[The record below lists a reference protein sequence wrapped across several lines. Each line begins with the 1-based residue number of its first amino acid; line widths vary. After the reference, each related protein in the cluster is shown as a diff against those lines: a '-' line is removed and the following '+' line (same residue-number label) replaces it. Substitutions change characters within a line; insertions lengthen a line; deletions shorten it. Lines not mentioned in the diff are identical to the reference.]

1 MSEGLSKK
9 QLKEL
14 RKLEKMQAKNLEQK
28 NNSVKWIAIAIVSV
42 LFLILFVG
50 IIVVAKNK
58 NNPKTENGKAVIGE
72 GRHVRTIS
80 APETEATDSAVN
92 SKSVTLVEYADIQCP
107 ACKAYHPIVKQLVE
121 AYPGQLK
128 VVFKHFPLTS
138 IHPNAM
144 DAAIAAEAAGKQNKF
159 FEFVDI
165 AYEKQGEWA
174 GLPNPDDKF
183 AEYAKEA
190 GADVAKFKADIKD
203 SQLAKNVETER
214 EEGITNG
221 VTGTPSFYLEGERI
235 QNPAD
240 LDAFKVL
247 VNEALKGGSSENNQ
261 TQPTAIPTATSAPG
275 QLQLQQ

>member
-1 MSEGLSKK
+1 MAEGLSKK

-28 NNSVKWIAIAIVSV
+28 NSSVKWIAITIVSV
-42 LFLILFVG
+42 LFLVLFVG

-58 NNPKTENGKAVIGE
+58 NNPSTPGGKATFSE
-72 GRHVRTIS
+72 GRHVRTIGN
-80 APETEATDSAVN
+80 PKPDATDSAN
-92 SKSVTLVEYADIQCP
+92 KSTAVTLVEYADLQCP
-107 ACKAYHPIVKQLVE
+107 ACKTYHPIVKQLIE
-121 AYPGQLK
+121 AYPGQLR

-165 AYEKQGEWA
+165 AYERQGEWA

-190 GADVAKFKADIKD
+190 GVDVAKYKEDLKD
-203 SQLAKNVETER
+203 STLSKNVDTER

-221 VTGTPSFYLEGERI
+221 VTGTPSFFLEGERI

-240 LDAFKVL
+240 IDAFKVL
-247 VNEALKGGSSENNQ
+247 INEALKADSKSTTE
-261 TQPTAIPTATSAPG
+261 PTSVPTETSAPG
-275 QLQLQQ
+275 KLQLQQ